1 MENQN
6 THLEQ
11 PMGRRPIHDE
21 AMSPAERQRRRRARL
36 HDEPW
41 RDQRLAVRSILRAL
55 RDLQGDSEEAA
66 QLAPGLI
73 AQIVDRAVASLEL
86 TDEVAITEARAMVAK
101 LLDPDE
107 PLPERGRRG
116 HRSHRGR
123 RGHRLGDGLHRR
135 HGTCAARCSASAF
148 AKRAWASRMPPWFR
162 SNSMSGMRVSKTKA
176 ALVSAL
182 K

>member
-135 HGTCAARCSASAF
+135 HGRRGKGSDPDR
-148 AKRAWASRMPPWFR
+148 KQE
-162 SNSMSGMRVSKTKA
+162 
-176 ALVSAL
+176 
-182 K
+182 